1 MGLNTAIKPRVIAR
15 NEAIS
20 NEVELHRVVF
30 NRAGAVPNFDW
41 GSSFLLAIT
50 WLFFCF
56 SASAQVPGAAIDV
69 QHYNFDLQLND
80 ADNSIKGNAAIAIK
94 FLKNVN
100 SFNLDLVKKKSDSKG
115 MLVSQVK
122 EDGRTIQFTQSD
134 EQITLF
140 SSAKTNTTHNY
151 TITYSGIPADGL
163 IISTN
168 KFGDRTF
175 FGDNW
180 PNRAHNWLP
189 CVDDPADKASV
200 EFVVTAPDHYA
211 VVANGLKIE
220 EKNLPNKQKLTH
232 WQETAVLPT
241 KVMVIGA
248 ADFAIDHT
256 GDVNTIPVY
265 SYVFPQDKTAGFK
278 SYAGAKDILS
288 FFNKQVGAY
297 PYKKLA
303 NVQSKTIFGGMEN
316 ASAIFY
322 FENSV
327 NSAGI
332 EELMAH
338 EIAHQWFGNSVSEK
352 NFSNLWLSEGFATYM
367 TNYYLENK
375 YGPDALKKRMETQR
389 KKILDFEKQRLTPV
403 VDTAVKNDYMQLLN
417 ANSYEK
423 GGWVLHMLRRKIGD
437 EAFWRGVRAYY
448 EKYKSGNANTDDL
461 RKIMEQASRQ
471 DLQVFFKQWLLT
483 AGHPQL
489 NITRVYDAEKKQM
502 RLLINQKQTP
512 LYDFTFEYS
521 VDGKLYSRAMSGTAI
536 TVEVPT
542 DNPASL
548 VIDPNVNLLGAFEI
562 HDLRTAR

>member
-1 MGLNTAIKPRVIAR
+1 MKKVTFWFLF
-15 NEAIS
+15 IS
-20 NEVELHRVVF
+20 IGFVF
-30 NRAGAVPNFDW
+30 NAFAQAP
-41 GSSFLLAIT
+41 GS
-50 WLFFCF
+50 
-56 SASAQVPGAAIDV
+56 AIDV
-69 QHYNFDLQLND
+69 QHYNFALQLND
-80 ADNSIKGNAAIAIK
+80 ADNSIKGDATIAVK
-94 FLKNVN
+94 FLKDVN
-100 SFNLDLVKKKSDSKG
+100 SFNIDLVKKKSDGKG
-115 MLVSQVK
+115 MLIAEVK
-122 EDGRTIQFTQSD
+122 ENGKPIKFTQAD
-134 EQITLF
+134 EAVTL
-140 SSAKTNTTHNY
+140 SAAAKINTTHSY
-151 TITYSGIPADGL
+151 TITYSGVPADGL

-168 KFGDRTF
+168 KFGNRTF

-200 EFVVTAPDHYA
+200 EFIVTAPDHYT
-211 VVANGLKIE
+211 VIANGLKTE
-220 EKNLPNKQKLTH
+220 EKALPNKQKTTH
-232 WQETAVLPT
+232 WKETAVLPT
-241 KVMVIGA
+241 KVMVIGV

-256 GDVNTIPVY
+256 GDVNSIPVY
-265 SYVFPQDKTAGFK
+265 SYVFPQNKDAGVK
-278 SYAGAKDILS
+278 SYSIAKEILP
-288 FFNKQVGAY
+288 FFIKQIGPY

-352 NFSNLWLSEGFATYM
+352 NWPNLWLSEGFATYM

-375 YGPDALKKRMETQR
+375 YGQDALKKRMISQR
-389 KKILDFEKQRLTPV
+389 NKILDFEKKRLTPV
-403 VDTAVKNDYMQLLN
+403 VDTTVKDDYMQLLN

-437 EAFWRGVRAYY
+437 DAFWKGVRAYY
-448 EKYKSGNANTDDL
+448 EKYKSSNANTDDL
-461 RKIMEQASRQ
+461 RKVMEQASGQ

-483 AGHPQL
+483 AGHPQV
-489 NITRVYDAEKKQM
+489 NITRVYDAEQKQM
-502 RLLINQKQTP
+502 RLLINQKQAP
-512 LYDFTFEYS
+512 LYDFTLEYS
-521 VDGKLYSRAMSGTAI
+521 VDGKLYSRTMKGTAI
-536 TVEVPT
+536 TVEVT
-542 DNPASL
+542 TENPASL

>member
-1 MGLNTAIKPRVIAR
+1 MKKVTLCFLFISIGFFNT
-15 NEAIS
+15 
-20 NEVELHRVVF
+20 
-30 NRAGAVPNFDW
+30 
-41 GSSFLLAIT
+41 
-50 WLFFCF
+50 
-56 SASAQVPGAAIDV
+56 SAQAPGSAIDV
-69 QHYNFDLQLND
+69 QHYNFALQLND
-80 ADNSIKGNAAIAIK
+80 ANNTIKGDATISVK
-94 FLKNVN
+94 FLKDVN
-100 SFNLDLVKKKSDSKG
+100 AFNIDLVKKKSDGKG
-115 MLVSQVK
+115 MQVTQVRENGK
-122 EDGRTIQFTQSD
+122 PVKFTQSD
-134 EQITLF
+134 EAVTL
-140 SSAKTNTTHNY
+140 SAAAKANTTHSY

-200 EFVVTAPDHYA
+200 DFVVTAPDHYA

-220 EKNLPNKQKLTH
+220 EKALPNKQKLTH
-232 WQETAVLPT
+232 WKETAVLPT

-256 GDVNTIPVY
+256 GDMNEIPVY

-288 FFNKQVGAY
+288 FFIKQVGSY

-327 NSAGI
+327 NSSGI
-332 EELMAH
+332 EELMVH

-352 NFSNLWLSEGFATYM
+352 NFANLWLSEGFATYM
-367 TNYYLENK
+367 TNYYLETK
-375 YGPDALKKRMETQR
+375 YGQEALKKRMTDQR
-389 KKILDFEKQRLTPV
+389 TKILNFEKQRITPV
-403 VDTAVKNDYMQLLN
+403 VDTTTKGDYMQLLN

-437 EAFWRGVRAYY
+437 DAFWKGVRAYY
-448 EKYKSGNANTDDL
+448 EKYKSSNANTTDL
-461 RKIMEQASRQ
+461 RKVMEQASGQ
-471 DLQVFFKQWLLT
+471 DLQGFFKQWVLT

-489 NITRVYDAEKKQM
+489 NITRVYDAEQKQM

-512 LYDFTFEYS
+512 LYDFALEYS
-521 VDGKLYSRAMSGTAI
+521 VDGKLYSRTMTGTAI
-536 TVEVPT
+536 TVDVTTE
-542 DNPASL
+542 NPASL
-548 VIDPNVNLLGAFEI
+548 VIDPNVNLLGTFEI
-562 HDLRTAR
+562 HDLRTAK

>member
-1 MGLNTAIKPRVIAR
+1 MKKVTLCFLF
-15 NEAIS
+15 IS
-20 NEVELHRVVF
+20 IGF
-30 NRAGAVPNFDW
+30 AFK
-41 GSSFLLAIT
+41 I
-50 WLFFCF
+50 
-56 SASAQVPGAAIDV
+56 SAQVPGAPIDV
-69 QHYNFDLQLND
+69 QHYNFALQLND
-80 ADNSIKGNAAIAIK
+80 ADNTIKGDAAVSVK
-94 FLKNVN
+94 FLKDAS
-100 SFNLDLVKKKSDSKG
+100 SFNLDLVKKKSDGKG
-115 MLVSQVK
+115 MTVTQVK
-122 EDGRTIQFTQSD
+122 ENGKAIQFTQSD
-134 EQITLF
+134 EKLTL
-140 SSAKTNTTHNY
+140 SAAAKTNTTHTY
-151 TITYSGIPADGL
+151 TITYAGIPADGL

-168 KFGDRTF
+168 KFGNRTF

-220 EKNLPNKQKLTH
+220 EKASPNKQKLTH
-232 WQETAVLPT
+232 WKETAVLPT

-256 GDVNTIPVY
+256 GDVNNIPVY
-265 SYVFPQDKTAGFK
+265 SYVFPQNKDAGFK
-278 SYAGAKDILS
+278 SYAIAKDILP
-288 FFNKQVGAY
+288 FFIKQVGAY

-303 NVQSKTIFGGMEN
+303 NIQSKTIFGGMEN

-327 NSAGI
+327 NSEGI

-352 NFSNLWLSEGFATYM
+352 NWPNLWLSEGFATYM

-375 YGPDALKKRMETQR
+375 YGQEALKKRMTSQR
-389 KKILDFEKQRLTPV
+389 NKILNFEKQRLTPV
-403 VDTAVKNDYMQLLN
+403 VDNTVKDDYMRLLN

-437 EAFWRGVRAYY
+437 DAFWKGVRSYY
-448 EKYKSGNANTDDL
+448 EKYKSSNANTDDL
-461 RKIMEQASRQ
+461 RKVMEQASGQ

-489 NITRVYDAEKKQM
+489 NVIKQYNADKKQ
-502 RLLINQKQTP
+502 LSLQIEQKQNT
-512 LYDFTFEYS
+512 LYDFTLEYTI
-521 VDGKLYSRAMSGTAI
+521 DGKLYSQLVNGKTTNIQVTAA
-536 TVEVPT
+536 
-542 DNPASL
+542 NPSSL
-548 VIDPNVNLLGAFEI
+548 VMDPNANLLATFEG
-562 HDLRTAR
+562 L